1 MVNQL
6 IKALGGE
13 SIFFLGSNQ
22 YFQGTLIVTDLWK
35 EFGFNTIVYLAAI
48 TSIDPSLYESAV
60 VDGAN
65 RFKQIWHITLPGM
78 LPIILLMALLNI
90 GSIMNANFDQ
100 VYNMYSPAVYA
111 TGDVLDTLIY
121 RIGLVQAN
129 FSLSTAVGMFKSL
142 VSLILVGTSYGLA
155 YKFAGYKI
163 F

>member
-1 MVNQL
+1 MGAQPVQFLLNPGWFRPL
-6 IKALGGE
+6 IVIE
-13 SIFFLGSNQ
+13 SI
-22 YFQGTLIVTDLWK
+22 WK
-35 EFGFNTIVYLAAI
+35 EAGWGTIIYLAAL
-48 TSIDPSLYESAV
+48 SGVDEQLYEAAV
-60 VDGAN
+60 VDGAG
-65 RFKQIWHITLPGM
+65 RWKQLWHITLPGM